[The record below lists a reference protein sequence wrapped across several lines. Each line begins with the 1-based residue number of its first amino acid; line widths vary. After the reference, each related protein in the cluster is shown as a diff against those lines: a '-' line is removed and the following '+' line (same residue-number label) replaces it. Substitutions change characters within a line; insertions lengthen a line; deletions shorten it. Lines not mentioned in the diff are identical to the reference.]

1 MSGMSHRPRKYAW
14 ALLLACALAAC
25 APTSSWSSPE
35 YRAVTILY
43 TNDTHDHLLPFSY
56 PDPLNKSLP
65 YASMPFIKNI
75 GGIARR
81 ATLANRIKAEM
92 HGNALLVDAGDIMEG
107 TPFGLEYTGEPDFA
121 AMRAAGYDA
130 ATPGNHDFRI
140 SLDGFYRNL
149 RIASFPIVCANLID
163 RKTGKPA
170 VPAYKVDDF
179 RGAKIAVFGLTVPS
193 PEFQSAK
200 EGLDFL
206 DPFETA
212 KKLVPELRK
221 QADVVIALSHLG
233 SADDE
238 RLAKEVPG
246 IDVIVGGHSHARL
259 AAPKFVSHGRSG
271 AFALNGTIVLQAYEH
286 GAELGRLDLRLRR
299 NNGPFTLMS
308 YSGRL
313 IPITSDI
320 PDDPATAKVI
330 ERYYRPIAKHYDELI
345 GEATATLYNLGAESA
360 VLNLICDSMRE
371 ASGAQIAMYGTGGV
385 RGDILQGPI
394 RVWDIASVI
403 PYAHKIVVL
412 DMTGAQVKQ
421 ILIRFPYKPGV
432 SGMRYHMAG
441 NRIIEATVDGQPIDD
456 KAVYKL
462 ATIDWL
468 VGLYFQSIPAGKTL
482 DITAQQAVVNYIK
495 ARKTIS
501 PVADGRKTA
510 E

>member
-1 MSGMSHRPRKYAW
+1 MSGVTPRVRLFTW
-14 ALLLACALAAC
+14 ALALVCVLAVCTPA
-25 APTSSWSSPE
+25 SWSSPE
-35 YRAVTILY
+35 YRGVTILY

-56 PDPLNKSLP
+56 PDPLNSRVA
-65 YASMPFIKNI
+65 YASMPFIKDI

-81 ATLANRIKAEM
+81 ATLANRIRAEVR
-92 HGNALLVDAGDIMEG
+92 GDALLVDAGDIMEG
-107 TPFGLEYTGEPDFA
+107 TPFGLEYTGEPDFE

-130 ATPGNHDFRI
+130 AIPGNHDFRV

-149 RIASFPIVCANLID
+149 RIASFPILCANLID
-163 RKTGKPA
+163 RKTGKLA
-170 VPAYKVDDF
+170 VPAYKVYDF

-193 PEFQSAK
+193 PEYQAAK
-200 EGLDFL
+200 EGLDFP

-221 QADVVIALSHLG
+221 HADIVIALSHLG

-259 AAPKFVSHGRSG
+259 ATPKFVPHGPSG
-271 AFALNGTIVLQAYEH
+271 AFSLNGTIILQAYEH

-299 NNGPFTLMS
+299 NDGPFTLMS

-313 IPITSDI
+313 IPVTSDI
-320 PDDPATAKVI
+320 PDDPATARVV
-330 ERYYRPIAKHYDELI
+330 ERYYRPISKHYDEII

-360 VLNLICDSMRE
+360 VLNLICDSIRE
-371 ASGAQIAMYGTGGV
+371 ASGAHIAMYGIGGV

-432 SGMRYHMAG
+432 SGMRYHMVG
-441 NRIIEATVDGQPIDD
+441 NQIIEATVDGKPIDD
-456 KAVYKL
+456 TAMYKL

-482 DITAQQAVVNYIK
+482 DVTAQQAVVNYIK
-495 ARKTIS
+495 ARNTIS
-501 PVADGRKTA
+501 PVADGRKRA
-510 E
+510 D